1 MGKNISI
8 QLNTRS
14 IDAAMKTLQAY
25 KQSLDRKL
33 DELCRRL
40 AQLGAVSISL
50 GYSRAVYS
58 GKKDISV
65 SVEPIENGYAILA
78 EGESVLFVEFGAGVT
93 YGYGHPQAGEL
104 GMGPGTYPDGKGHW
118 NSPNGWWLP
127 KEAGGGHTYGNPPS
141 MTMYQTAKELQ
152 DAVLRVAKEV
162 FASD

>member
-1 MGKNISI
+1 MGKKISI

-14 IDAAMKTLQAY
+14 IDAAIKTLQEY
-25 KQSLDRKL
+25 QQSLDRQR

-40 AQLGAVSISL
+40 AQMGAVSVSL

-58 GKKDISV
+58 GEKDITV

-104 GMGPGTYPDGKGHW
+104 GMGPGSYPDGKGHW
-118 NSPNGWWLP
+118 DNPNGWWIP

-152 DAVLRVAKEV
+152 EAVLRMAKEV

>member
-1 MGKNISI
+1 MGKKISI

-14 IDAAMKTLQAY
+14 IDAAIKTLQEY
-25 KQSLDRKL
+25 QQSLDRKR

-40 AQLGAVSISL
+40 AQMGAVSVSL

-58 GKKDISV
+58 GEKDITV

-104 GMGPGTYPDGKGHW
+104 GMGPGTYPEGKGHW
-118 NSPNGWWLP
+118 DSPNGWWLP
-127 KEAGGGHTYGNPPS
+127 KESGGGHTYGNPPS
-141 MTMYQTAKELQ
+141 LTMYQTARDLQ